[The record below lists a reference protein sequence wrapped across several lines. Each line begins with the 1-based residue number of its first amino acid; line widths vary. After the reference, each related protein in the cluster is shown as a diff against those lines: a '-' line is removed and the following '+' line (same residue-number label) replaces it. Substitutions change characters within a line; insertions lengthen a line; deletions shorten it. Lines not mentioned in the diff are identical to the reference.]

1 GETIRD
7 CLHEAMDVDEL
18 KLILRG
24 IADGSIETL
33 AVDTAQPSKFSHEIL
48 HENPFAFLDDA
59 PLEERRA
66 RAVQLRSTL
75 RVDVAEGV
83 GALDPAAI
91 ASVADQAWP
100 VVRDADELHD
110 ALLTLVVLPPQ

>member
-1 GETIRD
+1 AVFPDRAACPENLGGEEVRIPEHPLVGETIRH

-48 HENPFAFLDDA
+48 NANPFAFLDDA

-75 RVDVAEGV
+75 RTDAAQGV
-83 GALDPAAI
+83 G
-91 ASVADQAWP
+91 V
-100 VVRDADELHD
+100 
-110 ALLTLVVLPPQ
+110 